1 MLLKN
6 NMLTID
12 KAKSILCKRL
22 GFNGFSIICDNKE
35 FLKKFKNYYKAAT
48 KKQNTNNE
56 YSKKMIFEYLYFKT
70 LFDVYSIITPC

>member
-22 GFNGFSIICDNKE
+22 GFNDFSIVCDNKE
-35 FLKKFKNYYKAAT
+35 FLKMFKNYYKIVV
-48 KKQNTNNE
+48 KSQNTNNE
-56 YSKKMIFEYLYFKT
+56 YLITMTRMNFVA
-70 LFDVYSIITPC
+70 LFDIYSVIIPC